1 MFNKQNLWFITLFSL
16 ILVLGVYYVTIPSDV
31 LEKVNNKVKSE
42 EKVVAEVKEE
52 TSSLTALRVSKEN
65 SRKEKIESLE
75 NSLTS
80 DNLSSEEKNNTY
92 ELLKYY
98 NELQGKEENY
108 EKKLKKE
115 FDLDC
120 FTKIDNSDVE
130 IICISEK
137 HDKEL
142 ANKIMRTIQ
151 NEYQNKMNITVK
163 FQKKWLLE

>member
-42 EKVVAEVKEE
+42 EKVVAEV
-52 TSSLTALRVSKEN
+52 
-65 SRKEKIESLE
+65 
-75 NSLTS
+75 
-80 DNLSSEEKNNTY
+80 
-92 ELLKYY
+92 
-98 NELQGKEENY
+98 KEENY

>member
-1 MFNKQNLWFITLFSL
+1 MYRNFLWKL
-16 ILVLGVYYVTIPSDV
+16 
-31 LEKVNNKVKSE
+31 LEE
-42 EKVVAEVKEE
+42 FVAEVKEE

-163 FQKKWLLE
+163 FQKK

>member
-1 MFNKQNLWFITLFSL
+1 MNKQNLWFFTLFSL

-80 DNLSSEEKNNTY
+80 DNLSSEEKNNIY

-163 FQKKWLLE
+163 FQKK

>member
-163 FQKKWLLE
+163 FQKK

>member
-163 FQKKWLLE
+163 FQKNNY